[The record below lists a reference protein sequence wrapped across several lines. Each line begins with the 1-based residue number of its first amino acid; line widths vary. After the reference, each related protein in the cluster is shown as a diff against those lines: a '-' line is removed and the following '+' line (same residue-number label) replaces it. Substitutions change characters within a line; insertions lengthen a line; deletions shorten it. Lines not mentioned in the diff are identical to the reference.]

1 METKRFPRTPPEAGG
16 AWPVIGHLHLLA
28 GSEPPHITL
37 GRMADEYGPIFT
49 IRMGV
54 HKALVISSWETAKE
68 FLTTNDKVFANRPKG
83 IAAEILTYNYAMIAF
98 SPYGGYWRQVR
109 KIATLELL
117 SNHRLEMLS
126 HVRASEVTTAV
137 KEIYELWAK
146 NYNNIGV
153 EVEMKKWFGDIM
165 LNVMFRLVVGKR
177 YLEATSSSTRGDR
190 SVSKGVEGF
199 L

>member
-1 METKRFPRTPPEAGG
+1 MYLQCDLPSIVPATATILSSLLLIISYLLWKPRGSRRTPPEAGG

-28 GSEPPHITL
+28 GSEPPHLTL

-68 FLTTNDKVFANRPKG
+68 FLTTNDKVFAKRPKG

-109 KIATLELL
+109 KVATLELL

-126 HVRASEVTTAV
+126 HVRASEVKTAV
-137 KEIYELWAK
+137 KEKYELWAT
-146 NYNNIGV
+146 I
-153 EVEMKKWFGDIM
+153 
-165 LNVMFRLVVGKR
+165 
-177 YLEATSSSTRGDR
+177 LEWN
-190 SVSKGVEGF
+190 
-199 L
+199 